1 MFAAVL
7 SGLCIIFP
15 ALMGVWMVF
24 IPRSP
29 EYLVTRGDVAGAR
42 QSLQWFR
49 GGADVQGE
57 LEEIQTMV
65 EGRRRLGSVSLRALV
80 TEARYAKP
88 LGLVLVLMLLQQLS
102 GINYILGYSTTIMKV
117 AMSLFVLYCTVLT
130 V

>member
-1 MFAAVL
+1 MMFAAVL

-65 EGRRRLGSVSLRALV
+65 ADRRRLGGVSVRALV

-117 AMSLFVLYCTVLT
+117 AMSGYRRVLT